1 MKAWKA
7 LGLAALAI
15 GLVPYHVEKDEE
27 EKTSLY
33 ESLLLRVN
41 VKRRTDEEIAGTD
54 LSKTD
59 INVSFVPLLN
69 PPQPD
74 EAEEFEDLGDL
85 GED

>member
-7 LGLAALAI
+7 LGLAALTA
-15 GLVPYHVEKDEE
+15 GLIPYHVEKDEE
-27 EKTSLY
+27 KKTSLY

-41 VKRRTDEEIAGTD
+41 VKRRSDEEIAGTD
-54 LSKTD
+54 LSKTE

-74 EAEEFEDLGDL
+74 ETEEPEDV
-85 GED
+85 EDY